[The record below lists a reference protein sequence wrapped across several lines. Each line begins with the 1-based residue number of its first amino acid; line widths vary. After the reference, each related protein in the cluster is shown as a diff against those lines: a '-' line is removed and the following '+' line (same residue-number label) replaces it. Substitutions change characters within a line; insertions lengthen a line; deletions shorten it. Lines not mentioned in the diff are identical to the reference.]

1 LEVVVGVDC
10 MCEKKVIVPYAIED
24 KISNLKQ
31 HNTRKDV
38 RKLLEENTLQNIT
51 ERKVFEN
58 VGELDA
64 YLEGRDVRYDWV
76 IATFED
82 LITAGRLYL
91 NQA

>member
-1 LEVVVGVDC
+1 
-10 MCEKKVIVPYAIED
+10 MCEKKVIIPYAIED
-24 KISNLKQ
+24 KISNLKHTYAQ
-31 HNTRKDV
+31 DGI
-38 RKLLEENTLQNIT
+38 RKLLEENTIQNINK
-51 ERKVFEN
+51 RKVFEN

-82 LITAGRLYL
+82 LVTAGRLYL